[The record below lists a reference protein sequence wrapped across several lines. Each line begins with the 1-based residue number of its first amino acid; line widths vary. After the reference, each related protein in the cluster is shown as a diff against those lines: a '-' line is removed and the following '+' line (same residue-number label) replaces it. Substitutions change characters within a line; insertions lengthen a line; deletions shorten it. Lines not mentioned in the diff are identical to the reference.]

1 MTAVEIS
8 PRELLELRLGLW
20 KERSRALSQVADL
33 AADLEVATGVSGP
46 VDFQLDEEGGDS
58 STLALDLDRTR
69 ALIST
74 TRERVAD
81 IDEAIRRID
90 HGTYGTC
97 QVCTSTITTERLDA
111 LPTARTCVHC
121 AIGGLR
127 LRRSLAGR

>member
-8 PRELLELRLGLW
+8 PGTLLDLRVALW
-20 KERSRALSQVADL
+20 QERSRAVSQVADL
-33 AADLEVATGVSGP
+33 DADMELATGGLGP

-74 TRERVAD
+74 TRARVAD

-97 QVCTSTITTERLDA
+97 DVCTSIIPTERLDA
-111 LPTARTCVHC
+111 LPTARSCVHC

-127 LRRSLAGR
+127 LRRSPVGR